1 MIRRS
6 LVFLFFLGILPAVV
20 LTAQTA
26 GISAEVVPSIL
37 APGETA
43 EVRVTIEIPEDRY
56 QNLQEEFL
64 GFSLLEPRGTV
75 LGPVIYPPGED
86 KGDRIVYHGA
96 LILTAPL
103 TYEGGFPGER
113 ELKFLV
119 EYQLCDEDGVC
130 FFPQSEE
137 ISLTVTLG
145 EEPSGGT
152 GRLFLFL
159 LFALIG
165 GLLLNIM
172 PCVLP
177 VLTLKAFSLLNN
189 SEDNPGEQRT
199 SGLLYAAGVI
209 SSLLILAVVVI
220 VLKLAGEQVGWGF
233 QFQNPVFIL
242 TLVVILFLFSLSLF
256 EVFIINPPGTNTA
269 ARLSGKGGRWGAF
282 LSGAFAVLL
291 ATPCTAPFLGTAL
304 GFAFT
309 QSPLVI
315 LLIFFM
321 VGLGLSLPFLILG
334 FFPRLIRLL
343 PRPGNWMNRFR
354 ELMAFLL
361 MGTAVHFVAVLR
373 EQIGGARLV
382 GVIEFLFVLAVA
394 AWLLGWLT
402 KPAHKKPI
410 RLAGALL
417 ALTLAFGGGF
427 FFLDLTPV
435 SAEESLGPKIPA
447 GWERFSPEAVEEA
460 IISGDPVFIAFG
472 ASWCLTCKTNEATV
486 LMTDWG
492 NRFFE
497 ERNIR
502 RFYGDFTNN
511 DTVIGEWIADYGRA
525 GVPVYAYYSPGTGT
539 ARILPELLN
548 RPLFEEALR

>member
-1 MIRRS
+1 MIRRIVTYLFLLGFLS
-6 LVFLFFLGILPAVV
+6 LPMVA
-20 LTAQTA
+20 AQTA
-26 GISAEVVPSIL
+26 GVSAEVVPPRL
-37 APGETA
+37 GPGEAA
-43 EVRVTIEIPEDRY
+43 EVRVTIEIPENRY

-75 LGPVIYPPGED
+75 LGSVVYPPGED

-96 LILTAPL
+96 LTLTAPL

-113 ELKFLV
+113 ELKILV
-119 EYQLCDEDGVC
+119 EYQLCDEEGVC
-130 FFPQSEE
+130 FFPQAQE
-137 ISLTVTLG
+137 ISLPVTL
-145 EEPSGGT
+145 EEGRSGGV
-152 GRLFLFL
+152 GRLVLFL

-177 VLTLKAFSLLNN
+177 VLTLKAFSLLKNN
-189 SEDNPGEQRT
+189 EDKPGEQRT
-199 SGLLYAAGVI
+199 GGLLYAAGVI
-209 SSLLILAVVVI
+209 SSLLILAIVVI

-321 VGLGLSLPFLILG
+321 VGLGLSLPFLLLG
-334 FFPRLIRLL
+334 FFPRLIGLL

-382 GVIEFLFVLAVA
+382 GVIEFLFALALA

-402 KPAHKKPI
+402 RPVHKKPL

-417 ALTLAFGGGF
+417 ALSLAVGSGF

-435 SAEESLGPKIPA
+435 SVEESRGPRVPA

-492 NRFFE
+492 NRLFE

-511 DTVIGEWIADYGRA
+511 DPVIGEWIADYGRA